1 MPPPLAVVDYLSD
14 DEPQQIVPAVDELSD
29 DGAQA
34 APARGHALL
43 RKRKYLEQDQVTEH
57 FRRLRLVVQ
66 SKVFQPYMQES
77 VEKRSSR
84 FAGSFAEAFA
94 DTPASKARSRS
105 GGSWFAH
112 RFLQIFETICFLSCA
127 ISFERVLVQGILNFK
142 NHSISSVSLSMD
154 FIKYHDGEM

>member
-66 SKVFQPYMQES
+66 SKCKCSSPTCRSPWKSDQAALQDLLQ
-77 VEKRSSR
+77 KRLQIHQLPKL
-84 FAGSFAEAFA
+84 EADREVLGLRIDF
-94 DTPASKARSRS
+94 
-105 GGSWFAH
+105 F
-112 RFLQIFETICFLSCA
+112 RFLKLFVFFHAQFPLKGS
-127 ISFERVLVQGILNFK
+127 
-142 NHSISSVSLSMD
+142 
-154 FIKYHDGEM
+154 